1 MRIARLHSP
10 ARPPAAAGFTLME
23 AVVTVLMASVILT
36 VFASTI
42 SASYLLRKSTY
53 AIQAGNFIREEIDSL
68 RTLSFTELTNRT
80 NGAFLGL
87 SLTRGPWK
95 VRAATSPPSGTQVIA
110 METAQTALTGE
121 TGLAVIPGNYHAD
134 MDLSAKFDVLNT
146 SPSGWG
152 TGLVFDYRDSE
163 NHYRYRY
170 SSGGLA
176 LDKVYHGTVTT
187 LWSQSA
193 THNTATWYTLRVVT
207 SGTSISLYKN
217 GTLQTT
223 VTDST
228 FSTGDAGLQTLSGA
242 LVYVDDVS
250 ITESGATTSWNF
262 DSDTAGAMPTD
273 WQRFVYFDLP
283 DGAGT
288 LTIANYLGDS
298 SIKQVTATVT
308 WTESGIAKSVSGS
321 SLIAQ

>member
-1 MRIARLHSP
+1 MPRSRLHSP
-10 ARPPAAAGFTLME
+10 ARPSATAGFTLME
-23 AVVTVLMASVILT
+23 AIVTVLMAAVILT
-36 VFASTI
+36 VFSSTI

-53 AIQAGNFIREEIDSL
+53 AIQAGNFLREEIDSL
-68 RTLSFTELTNRT
+68 RTLSFTELINRT

-95 VRAATSPPSGTQVIA
+95 VKTVTSPPSGTRALA
-110 METAQTALTGE
+110 METAQTALVSE

-134 MDLSAKFDVLNT
+134 MDLTAKFDVLSS

-152 TGLVFDYRDSE
+152 AGLVFDYRDSE

-193 THNTATWYTLRVVT
+193 TYSAGTWYTLRVVT
-207 SGTSISLYKN
+207 SGTGISLYKN

-242 LVYVDDVS
+242 LIYVDDVS
-250 ITESGATTSWNF
+250 ITESGTATSWNF
-262 DSDTAGAMPTD
+262 DSDTVGSMPTD

-283 DGAGT
+283 SGVGT
-288 LTIANYLGDS
+288 LTIADYLGVS
-298 SIKQVTATVT
+298 TIKQVTATVT
-308 WTESGIAKSVSGS
+308 WTEGGVSKSVSGN